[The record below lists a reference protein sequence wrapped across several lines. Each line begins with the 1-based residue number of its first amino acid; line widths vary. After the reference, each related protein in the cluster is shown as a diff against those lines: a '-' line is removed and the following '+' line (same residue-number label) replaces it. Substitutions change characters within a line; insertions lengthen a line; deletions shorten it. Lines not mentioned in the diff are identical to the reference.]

1 MPNLGWTVVKAVAG
15 VAASKAAV
23 PLVNTA
29 WKVITPKAKPK
40 KNDFNSP
47 IVETIAFT
55 AMSAAIG
62 GVMTMLAQRRAA
74 KWMGMDKVLGSA
86 TKSVEEA
93 VEEAHKRIE
102 QEK

>member
-1 MPNLGWTVVKAVAG
+1 MPNLGWTLVKGAVGLAAG
-15 VAASKAAV
+15 KAAG
-23 PLVNTA
+23 PLANTA

-47 IVETIAFT
+47 LIETIAFT
-55 AMSAAIG
+55 AVSAAIG

-86 TKSVEEA
+86 TKE
-93 VEEAHKRIE
+93 IE
-102 QEK
+102 QAVQQAEQK

>member
-1 MPNLGWTVVKAVAG
+1 MPNLGWTVVKTVAG
-15 VAASKAAV
+15 LAASKAAV

-29 WKVITPKAKPK
+29 WKVITPKAKPE

-47 IVETIAFT
+47 IIETVAFT
-55 AMSAAIG
+55 AMSAAIA

-86 TKSVEEA
+86 TKGIEEA
-93 VEEAHKRIE
+93 VAEAERRQQK
-102 QEK
+102 